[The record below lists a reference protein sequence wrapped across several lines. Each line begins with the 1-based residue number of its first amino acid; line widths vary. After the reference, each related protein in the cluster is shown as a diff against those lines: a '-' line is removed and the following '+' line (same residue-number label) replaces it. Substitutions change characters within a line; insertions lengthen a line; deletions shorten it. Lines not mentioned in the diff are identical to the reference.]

1 MDDGPGLPAHPLR
14 IRSLRSQVSPAEWQA
29 RLDLAACYRLCDHFG
44 LTDMIAT
51 HISARV
57 PDRPGEFLVIAH
69 GLLFGEVTA
78 SSLLRA
84 DLDGKTTLKPE
95 FGDGMPDYN
104 LQPAAFVIHSA
115 IYRARP
121 DVNAAIHTHTTAG
134 MAVSSLQ
141 CGLLPLTQTSHRFTG
156 RVAYHDFNGPERDI
170 SERDHIA
177 AHLGDKF
184 LMILRNHGLLTV
196 GTTMQEAFSF
206 MHGLERACQ
215 AQVAAMSCNTPL
227 NTLPQAIVDKSAA
240 MYAPGATRAYGQK
253 EWPALLRLL
262 DRKDPSWRD

>member
-1 MDDGPGLPAHPLR
+1 MDAAAPFAPNPLR
-14 IRSLRSQVSPAEWQA
+14 IRSLRSEVSPAEWQA

-57 PDRPGEFLVIAH
+57 PDRPNDFLVIAH

-78 SSLLRA
+78 SSLLRT
-84 DLDGKTTLKPE
+84 DTDGNVTLQPA
-95 FGDGMPDYN
+95 FGPDMPDYN

-121 DVNAAIHTHTTAG
+121 EVNAAIHTHTTAG

-170 SERDHIA
+170 AEREHIA

-206 MHGLERACQ
+206 MFGLERACQ

-227 NTLPQAIVDKSAA
+227 NTLPQHIVDKSAA
-240 MYAPGATRAYGQK
+240 MYAPGATRSYGRK

-262 DRKDPSWRD
+262 DRQDPSWRE